1 MYYLADYL
9 GQPLST
15 IYAMTVDEFNHW
27 FTYIRLKREL
37 EDGKRNS
44 NHPTKRRR

>member
-1 MYYLADYL
+1 MYSLADYL

-27 FTYIRLKREL
+27 FTFIKLKREK
-37 EDGKRNS
+37 EDGSRNRSNSAKR
-44 NHPTKRRR
+44 